1 MGRSKVQ
8 SPTVIVSAIWPHI
21 LAAGVSGL
29 VATVN
34 FTLRET
40 GVLIN
45 ESTGAIFNGV
55 SSPTPF
61 FWVRIMVASPLA
73 SVIP

>member
-1 MGRSKVQ
+1 M
-8 SPTVIVSAIWPHI
+8 WPHI
-21 LAAGVSGL
+21 LAFTVSGL

-34 FTLRET
+34 LTLREI

-45 ESTGAIFNGV
+45 ESTGAMLNGV
-55 SSPTPF
+55 SSPTPL